1 MHDRETDAWIA
12 PDTAATGDWGADEVS
27 ELSWR
32 YFDLR
37 VLEAGYSTDFPAPGA
52 PVTVSTLSVY

>member
-1 MHDRETDAWIA
+1 MPGLRPT
-12 PDTAATGDWGADEVS
+12 PAATGDWGADEVS

-37 VLEAGYSTDFPAPGA
+37 VLEAGYSTDSSAPGA